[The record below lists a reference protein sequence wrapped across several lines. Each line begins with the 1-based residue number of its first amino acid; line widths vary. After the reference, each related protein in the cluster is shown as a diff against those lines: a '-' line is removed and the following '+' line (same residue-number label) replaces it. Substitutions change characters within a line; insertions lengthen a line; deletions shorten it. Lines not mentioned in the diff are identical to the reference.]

1 MLIIGDDADFPVE
14 GCSYPYHTFIFF
26 LIPGHAPELSD
37 SVKLLLID
45 AKRQGFEIDQVLK
58 SID

>member
-1 MLIIGDDADFPVE
+1 MLIIGDGADFPVE

-26 LIPGHAPELSD
+26 IIPGHPPELSD

-45 AKRQGFEIDQVLK
+45 PKRYGFRIGQVLK